1 VKLNSFMEEL
11 FGLLPVY
18 KPKGLTSTEVL
29 NRIKKK
35 FKISKLGHTGT
46 LDPFAEGLLILL
58 FGKATRLAEYYQKLP
73 KRYIAGGILG
83 IETDTYDITGKVIRK
98 THGNYPSREEL
109 EEIVKTFKGEILQ
122 VPPPFSAKKVR
133 GKRAYK
139 LARKGELINLKP
151 VKVKIYEIHL
161 LEYKPPHFTLD
172 VKVSGGTYVR
182 SLIKDIGA
190 KTYLGATT
198 ESLKRTEIGG
208 MDLSFAIPL
217 EEVLNL
223 EDLKEVLLPPDEG
236 LVFPKLEIDE
246 RRLKLLKNGVYIP
259 LEGDFREGEL
269 VRVYS
274 PSGFSAIGKVVE
286 GKLKPEKVFV

>member
-1 VKLNSFMEEL
+1 MGEL
-11 FGLLPVY
+11 FGLIAVN

-35 FKISKLGHTGT
+35 FGVSKVGHTGT

-83 IETDTYDITGKVIRK
+83 IETDTYDITGNVVRQ
-98 THGNYPSREEL
+98 TQGNYPSRGEF
-109 EEIVKTFKGEILQ
+109 EEIVNTFRGEILQ

-133 GKRAYK
+133 GRRAYK
-139 LARKGELINLKP
+139 LARKGKSINLQP

-161 LEYKPPHFTLD
+161 LEYNPPRFTLD
-172 VKVSGGTYVR
+172 VKVSGGTYIR
-182 SLIKDIGA
+182 SLIRDIGV
-190 KTYLGATT
+190 KTSLGATT
-198 ESLKRTEIGG
+198 ESLKRTEIGRLNL
-208 MDLSFAIPL
+208 DSA
-217 EEVLNL
+217 LNL
-223 EDLKEVLLPPDEG
+223 EELLNLKDLKEVLLSPDKG
-236 LVFPKLEIDE
+236 LDLPKVEVDE
-246 RRLKLLKNGVYIP
+246 SRLQLLKNGVYIP
-259 LEGDFREGEL
+259 FEGNFREGQL

-274 PSGFSAIGKVVE
+274 PFGFSAIGKVVE